1 MKRKIVSLWTVGI
14 MLFTAISFGGC
25 ALWGEAGDPQGIA
38 TTSVAICEILDALG
52 CDEVVGVP
60 STSGELPARYAD
72 VRTIGAPMQP
82 QMEILKQINPE
93 VVLVPTTLEASLA
106 SEFSAAGIAVKYIN
120 LSDIDGMY
128 GDIAELGTLLGKEA
142 QAQALCKEYAD
153 YMDAYP
159 KTETEITVMTV
170 MAFPSLFTIATEDS
184 YVGDLVKLAG
194 GKTST
199 ARDTS
204 RTGRASSPTTAW
216 KTWRKRIRIS
226 FLFLPISARNTPL
239 RTSRNSPRRTPSGR
253 TSAPCKTGMFTIFP
267 PKTASGSAPI
277 SAGRRPSKRS
287 NRSFSGSKVW
297 GAFQKQKAAAGRG

>member
-14 MLFTAISFGGC
+14 MLLTIISFGGC

-120 LSDIDGMY
+120 LSDIEGMY

-194 GKTST
+194 GKNVYGAGYVT
-199 ARDTS
+199 DG
-204 RTGRASSPTTAW
+204 TGVITNYSLEDMAQKDPDIILVFAHFSEEYAFAYIEELTETNAVWKNFRAVQNGDVYYLSAEDGFGVSANLGWTQALETL
-216 KTWRKRIRIS
+216 K
-226 FLFLPISARNTPL
+226 PIFF
-239 RTSRNSPRRTPSGR
+239 GE
-253 TSAPCKTGMFTIFP
+253 
-267 PKTASGSAPI
+267 
-277 SAGRRPSKRS
+277 
-287 NRSFSGSKVW
+287 
-297 GAFQKQKAAAGRG
+297 

>member
-25 ALWGEAGDPQGIA
+25 ALFDREEDPQGIA

-60 STSGELPARYAD
+60 STSGELPARYAG

-170 MAFPSLFTIATEDS
+170 MAFPSLFAIATEDS

-194 GKTST
+194 GKNVYGAGYVS
-199 ARDTS
+199 DG
-204 RTGRASSPTTAW
+204 TGVITNYSLEDMAQKDPDIILVFAHFSEEYAFAYIEELTETNAVWKNFRAVQNGEIYYLSAADGFGVSANLGWTQALETL
-216 KTWRKRIRIS
+216 K
-226 FLFLPISARNTPL
+226 PIFF
-239 RTSRNSPRRTPSGR
+239 GE
-253 TSAPCKTGMFTIFP
+253 
-267 PKTASGSAPI
+267 
-277 SAGRRPSKRS
+277 
-287 NRSFSGSKVW
+287 
-297 GAFQKQKAAAGRG
+297 

>member
-14 MLFTAISFGGC
+14 MLLTIISFGGC

-120 LSDIDGMY
+120 LSDIEGMY
-128 GDIAELGTLLGKEA
+128 GDIADLGALLGKEA

-194 GKTST
+194 GKNVYGAGYVS
-199 ARDTS
+199 DG
-204 RTGRASSPTTAW
+204 TGVITNYSLEDMAQKDPDIILVFAHFSEEYAFAYIEELTETNAVWKNFRAVQNGDVYYLSAEDGFGVSANLGWTQALETL
-216 KTWRKRIRIS
+216 K
-226 FLFLPISARNTPL
+226 PIFF
-239 RTSRNSPRRTPSGR
+239 GE
-253 TSAPCKTGMFTIFP
+253 
-267 PKTASGSAPI
+267 
-277 SAGRRPSKRS
+277 
-287 NRSFSGSKVW
+287 
-297 GAFQKQKAAAGRG
+297 

>member
-14 MLFTAISFGGC
+14 MLLTIISFGGC

-120 LSDIDGMY
+120 LSDIEGMY
-128 GDIAELGTLLGKEA
+128 GDIAELGALLGKEA
-142 QAQALCKEYAD
+142 QAQVLCKEYAD

-194 GKTST
+194 GKNVYGAGYVS
-199 ARDTS
+199 DG
-204 RTGRASSPTTAW
+204 TGVITNYSLEDMAQKDPDIILVFAHFSEEYAFAYIEELTETNAVWKNFRAVQNGDVYYLSAEDGFGVSANLGWTQALETL
-216 KTWRKRIRIS
+216 K
-226 FLFLPISARNTPL
+226 PIFF
-239 RTSRNSPRRTPSGR
+239 GE
-253 TSAPCKTGMFTIFP
+253 
-267 PKTASGSAPI
+267 
-277 SAGRRPSKRS
+277 
-287 NRSFSGSKVW
+287 
-297 GAFQKQKAAAGRG
+297 

>member
-14 MLFTAISFGGC
+14 MLLTAISFSGC
-25 ALWGEAGDPQGIA
+25 ALFDREEDPQGIA

-60 STSGELPARYAD
+60 STSGELPARYAG

-128 GDIAELGTLLGKEA
+128 GDIAELGALLGKEA

-194 GKTST
+194 GKNVYGAGYVS
-199 ARDTS
+199 DG
-204 RTGRASSPTTAW
+204 TGVITNYSLEDMAQKDPDIILVFAHFSEEYAFAYIEELTETNAVWKNFRAVQNGEIYYLSAADGFGVSANLGWTQALETL
-216 KTWRKRIRIS
+216 K
-226 FLFLPISARNTPL
+226 PIFF
-239 RTSRNSPRRTPSGR
+239 GE
-253 TSAPCKTGMFTIFP
+253 
-267 PKTASGSAPI
+267 
-277 SAGRRPSKRS
+277 
-287 NRSFSGSKVW
+287 
-297 GAFQKQKAAAGRG
+297 

>member
-14 MLFTAISFGGC
+14 MLLTIISFGGC

-106 SEFSAAGIAVKYIN
+106 SEFFAAGIAVKYIN
-120 LSDIDGMY
+120 LSDIEGMY

-194 GKTST
+194 GKNVYGAGYVT
-199 ARDTS
+199 DG
-204 RTGRASSPTTAW
+204 TGVITNYSLEDMAQKDPDIILVFAHFSEEYAFAYIEELTETNAVWKNFRAVQNGDVYYLSAEDGFGVSANLGWTQALETL
-216 KTWRKRIRIS
+216 K
-226 FLFLPISARNTPL
+226 PIFF
-239 RTSRNSPRRTPSGR
+239 GE
-253 TSAPCKTGMFTIFP
+253 
-267 PKTASGSAPI
+267 
-277 SAGRRPSKRS
+277 
-287 NRSFSGSKVW
+287 
-297 GAFQKQKAAAGRG
+297 

>member
-14 MLFTAISFGGC
+14 MLLTAISFSGC
-25 ALWGEAGDPQGIA
+25 ALFDREEDPQGIA

-60 STSGELPARYAD
+60 STSGELPARYAG

-128 GDIAELGTLLGKEA
+128 SDIAELGALLGKEA

-194 GKTST
+194 GKNVYGAGYVS
-199 ARDTS
+199 DG
-204 RTGRASSPTTAW
+204 TGVITNYSLEDMAQKDPDIILVFAHFSEEYAFAYIEELTETNAVWKNFRAVQNGEIYYLSAADGFGVSANLGWTQALETL
-216 KTWRKRIRIS
+216 K
-226 FLFLPISARNTPL
+226 PIFF
-239 RTSRNSPRRTPSGR
+239 GE
-253 TSAPCKTGMFTIFP
+253 
-267 PKTASGSAPI
+267 
-277 SAGRRPSKRS
+277 
-287 NRSFSGSKVW
+287 
-297 GAFQKQKAAAGRG
+297 

>member
-14 MLFTAISFGGC
+14 MLLTIISFGGC

-106 SEFSAAGIAVKYIN
+106 SEFSAAGINVKYIN

-128 GDIAELGTLLGKEA
+128 GDIADLGALLGKEA

-194 GKTST
+194 GKNVYGAGYVT
-199 ARDTS
+199 DG
-204 RTGRASSPTTAW
+204 TGVITNYSLEDMAQKDPDIILVFAHFSEEYAFAYIEELTETNAVWKNFRAVQNGDVYYLSAEDGFGVSANLGWTQALETL
-216 KTWRKRIRIS
+216 K
-226 FLFLPISARNTPL
+226 PIFF
-239 RTSRNSPRRTPSGR
+239 GE
-253 TSAPCKTGMFTIFP
+253 
-267 PKTASGSAPI
+267 
-277 SAGRRPSKRS
+277 
-287 NRSFSGSKVW
+287 
-297 GAFQKQKAAAGRG
+297 

>member
-14 MLFTAISFGGC
+14 MLLTIISFGGC

-120 LSDIDGMY
+120 LSDIEGMY
-128 GDIAELGTLLGKEA
+128 GDIAELGALLGKEA
-142 QAQALCKEYAD
+142 QAQVLCKEYAD

-194 GKTST
+194 GKNVYGAGYVT
-199 ARDTS
+199 DG
-204 RTGRASSPTTAW
+204 TGVITNYSLEDMAQKDPDIILVFAHFSEEYAFAYIEELTETNAVWKNFRAVQNGDVYYLSAEDGFGVSANLGWTQALETL
-216 KTWRKRIRIS
+216 K
-226 FLFLPISARNTPL
+226 PIFF
-239 RTSRNSPRRTPSGR
+239 GE
-253 TSAPCKTGMFTIFP
+253 
-267 PKTASGSAPI
+267 
-277 SAGRRPSKRS
+277 
-287 NRSFSGSKVW
+287 
-297 GAFQKQKAAAGRG
+297 

>member
-14 MLFTAISFGGC
+14 MLLTAISFGGC

-106 SEFSAAGIAVKYIN
+106 SEFSAAGINVKYIN
-120 LSDIDGMY
+120 LSDIEGMY

-159 KTETEITVMTV
+159 KTEAEITVMTV

-194 GKTST
+194 GKNVYGAGYVT
-199 ARDTS
+199 DG
-204 RTGRASSPTTAW
+204 TGVITNYSLEDMAQKDPDIILVFAHFSEEYAFAYIEELTETNAVWKNFRAVQNGDVYYLSAEDGFGVSANLGWTQALETL
-216 KTWRKRIRIS
+216 K
-226 FLFLPISARNTPL
+226 PIFF
-239 RTSRNSPRRTPSGR
+239 GE
-253 TSAPCKTGMFTIFP
+253 
-267 PKTASGSAPI
+267 
-277 SAGRRPSKRS
+277 
-287 NRSFSGSKVW
+287 
-297 GAFQKQKAAAGRG
+297 

>member
-14 MLFTAISFGGC
+14 MLLTAISFSGC
-25 ALWGEAGDPQGIA
+25 ALFDREEDPQGIA

-60 STSGELPARYAD
+60 STSGELPARYAG

-120 LSDIDGMY
+120 LSGIDGMY
-128 GDIAELGTLLGKEA
+128 GDIAELGALLGKEA

-194 GKTST
+194 GKNVYGAGYVT
-199 ARDTS
+199 DG
-204 RTGRASSPTTAW
+204 TGVITNYSLEDMAQKDPDIILVFAHFSEEYAFAYIEELTETNAVWKNFRAVQNGEIYYLSAADGFGVSANLGWTQALETL
-216 KTWRKRIRIS
+216 K
-226 FLFLPISARNTPL
+226 PIFF
-239 RTSRNSPRRTPSGR
+239 GE
-253 TSAPCKTGMFTIFP
+253 
-267 PKTASGSAPI
+267 
-277 SAGRRPSKRS
+277 
-287 NRSFSGSKVW
+287 
-297 GAFQKQKAAAGRG
+297 

>member
-14 MLFTAISFGGC
+14 MLLTIISFGGC

-38 TTSVAICEILDALG
+38 TTSVAICEILEALG

-106 SEFSAAGIAVKYIN
+106 SEFSAAGINVKYIN
-120 LSDIDGMY
+120 LSDIEGMY

-142 QAQALCKEYAD
+142 QAQVLCKEYAD

-194 GKTST
+194 GKNVYGAGYVS
-199 ARDTS
+199 DG
-204 RTGRASSPTTAW
+204 TGVITNYSLEDMAQKDPDIILVFAHFSEEYAFAYIEELTETNAVWKNFRAVQNGDVYYLSAEDGFGVSANLGWTQALETL
-216 KTWRKRIRIS
+216 K
-226 FLFLPISARNTPL
+226 PIFF
-239 RTSRNSPRRTPSGR
+239 GE
-253 TSAPCKTGMFTIFP
+253 
-267 PKTASGSAPI
+267 
-277 SAGRRPSKRS
+277 
-287 NRSFSGSKVW
+287 
-297 GAFQKQKAAAGRG
+297 

>member
-14 MLFTAISFGGC
+14 MLLTAISFSGC
-25 ALWGEAGDPQGIA
+25 ALFDREEDPQGIA

-60 STSGELPARYAD
+60 STSGELPARYAG

-93 VVLVPTTLEASLA
+93 AVLVPTTLEASLA

-128 GDIAELGTLLGKEA
+128 GDIAELGALLGKEA

-194 GKTST
+194 GKNVYGAGYVS
-199 ARDTS
+199 DG
-204 RTGRASSPTTAW
+204 TGVITNYSLEDMAQKDPDIILVFAHFSEEYAFAYIEELTETNAVWKNFRAVQNGEIYYLSAADGFGVSANLGWTQALETL
-216 KTWRKRIRIS
+216 K
-226 FLFLPISARNTPL
+226 PIFF
-239 RTSRNSPRRTPSGR
+239 GE
-253 TSAPCKTGMFTIFP
+253 
-267 PKTASGSAPI
+267 
-277 SAGRRPSKRS
+277 
-287 NRSFSGSKVW
+287 
-297 GAFQKQKAAAGRG
+297 

>member
-14 MLFTAISFGGC
+14 MLLTIISFGGC

-106 SEFSAAGIAVKYIN
+106 SEFSAAGINVKYIN
-120 LSDIDGMY
+120 LSDIEEMY

-194 GKTST
+194 GKNVYGAGYVS
-199 ARDTS
+199 DG
-204 RTGRASSPTTAW
+204 TGVITNYSLEDMAQKDPDIILVFAHFSEEYAFAYIEELTETNAVWKNFRAVQNGDVYYLSAEDGFGVSANLGWTQALETL
-216 KTWRKRIRIS
+216 K
-226 FLFLPISARNTPL
+226 PIFF
-239 RTSRNSPRRTPSGR
+239 GE
-253 TSAPCKTGMFTIFP
+253 
-267 PKTASGSAPI
+267 
-277 SAGRRPSKRS
+277 
-287 NRSFSGSKVW
+287 
-297 GAFQKQKAAAGRG
+297 

>member
-14 MLFTAISFGGC
+14 MLLTTISFGGC

-106 SEFSAAGIAVKYIN
+106 SEFSAAGINVKYIN
-120 LSDIDGMY
+120 LSDIEEMY

-194 GKTST
+194 GKNVYGAGYVS
-199 ARDTS
+199 DG
-204 RTGRASSPTTAW
+204 TGVITNYSLEDMAQKDPDIILVFAHFSEEYAFAYIEELTETNAVWKNFRAVQNGDVYYLSAEDGFGVSANLGWTQALETL
-216 KTWRKRIRIS
+216 K
-226 FLFLPISARNTPL
+226 PIFF
-239 RTSRNSPRRTPSGR
+239 GE
-253 TSAPCKTGMFTIFP
+253 
-267 PKTASGSAPI
+267 
-277 SAGRRPSKRS
+277 
-287 NRSFSGSKVW
+287 
-297 GAFQKQKAAAGRG
+297 

>member
-1 MKRKIVSLWTVGI
+1 MKLKIISLWTVGI
-14 MLFTAISFGGC
+14 MLLTAIFFSGC
-25 ALWGEAGDPQGIA
+25 ALFDREEDPQGIA
-38 TTSVAICEILDALG
+38 TTSVAICEILDSLG

-60 STSGELPARYAD
+60 STSGELPARYAG

-128 GDIAELGTLLGKEA
+128 GDIAELGALLGKEA
-142 QAQALCKEYAD
+142 QAQALCEEYAD

-194 GKTST
+194 GKNVYGAGYVT
-199 ARDTS
+199 DG
-204 RTGRASSPTTAW
+204 TGVITNYSLEDMAQKDPDIILVFAHFSEEYAFAYIEELTETNAVWKNFRAVQNGEIYYLSAADGFGVSANLGWTQALETL
-216 KTWRKRIRIS
+216 K
-226 FLFLPISARNTPL
+226 PIFF
-239 RTSRNSPRRTPSGR
+239 GE
-253 TSAPCKTGMFTIFP
+253 
-267 PKTASGSAPI
+267 
-277 SAGRRPSKRS
+277 
-287 NRSFSGSKVW
+287 
-297 GAFQKQKAAAGRG
+297 

>member
-14 MLFTAISFGGC
+14 MLLTIISFGGC

-106 SEFSAAGIAVKYIN
+106 SEFSAAGINVKYIN

-159 KTETEITVMTV
+159 KIETEITVMTV

-194 GKTST
+194 GKNVYGAGYVSDGTGVITNYSLEDMAQKDPDIILVFAHFSEEYAFAYIEELTETNAVWKNFRAVQNGDVYYLST
-199 ARDTS
+199 EDGFGVSANLGWTQALE
-204 RTGRASSPTTAW
+204 TL
-216 KTWRKRIRIS
+216 K
-226 FLFLPISARNTPL
+226 PIFF
-239 RTSRNSPRRTPSGR
+239 GE
-253 TSAPCKTGMFTIFP
+253 
-267 PKTASGSAPI
+267 
-277 SAGRRPSKRS
+277 
-287 NRSFSGSKVW
+287 
-297 GAFQKQKAAAGRG
+297 

>member
-14 MLFTAISFGGC
+14 MLLTIISFGGC

-106 SEFSAAGIAVKYIN
+106 SEFSAAGINVKYIN
-120 LSDIDGMY
+120 LSDIEGMY

-194 GKTST
+194 GKNVYGAGYVT
-199 ARDTS
+199 DG
-204 RTGRASSPTTAW
+204 TGVITNYSLEDMAQKDPDIILVFAHFSEEYAFAYIEELTETNAVWKNFRAVQNGDVYYLSAEDGFGVSANLGWTQALETL
-216 KTWRKRIRIS
+216 K
-226 FLFLPISARNTPL
+226 PIFF
-239 RTSRNSPRRTPSGR
+239 GE
-253 TSAPCKTGMFTIFP
+253 
-267 PKTASGSAPI
+267 
-277 SAGRRPSKRS
+277 
-287 NRSFSGSKVW
+287 
-297 GAFQKQKAAAGRG
+297 